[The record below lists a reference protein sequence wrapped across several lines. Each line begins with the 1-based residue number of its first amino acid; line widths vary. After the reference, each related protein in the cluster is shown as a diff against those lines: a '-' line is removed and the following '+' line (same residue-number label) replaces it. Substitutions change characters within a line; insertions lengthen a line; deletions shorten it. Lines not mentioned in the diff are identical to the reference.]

1 MLHHLKVE
9 EEKSRKLLE
18 PVLSGLLLVVDP
30 DERDVVFR
38 AVVRYRLQVFHHLK
52 KLELEIML
60 QGNQFSNLLVPLGAE
75 EEHSNVVELA
85 DKPSK
90 DNISHLKL
98 K

>member
-30 DERDVVFR
+30 DERDVVLS

-75 EEHSNVVELA
+75 EEHSNVVKLA

>member
-9 EEKSRKLLE
+9 EEKGGELLE
-18 PVLSGLLLVVDP
+18 PVLAGLLLVVDP
-30 DERDVVFR
+30 DQRDVVLS

-75 EEHSNVVELA
+75 EKNGNVVKLA